1 MSRPPY
7 RLRWMT
13 DAKEWNAL
21 VQSFPGGEVRQGF
34 EWGELCAARGW
45 HPLRLGLFDGPR
57 AVAACAVVTR
67 SLPPVGSVMYAP
79 RGPLWRAEE
88 PAALTRLLEELHVA
102 AWRHS
107 AIFLRVSPGPDT
119 GMDVEGALGRAGLV
133 ALDDES
139 TTWNTAR
146 AAQTVDLTVPQ
157 AVLLQQMRRR
167 FREHIASAAR
177 KGLVVESST
186 SESDLAKLHALLVS
200 TGRRKCIPV
209 RDFAHYRTLARL
221 YGASGSLLL
230 LIARLQGRMVGGIL
244 ALRFGQRMT
253 MLHTSVRFGITEGL
267 KHGVAPV
274 MFWDFIRRAKAA
286 GCSVLDLG
294 SSGVCF
300 IPSERDSGW
309 GVYRFKAGL
318 GARLQA
324 APRYHDLVFRP
335 TAYRVLRLGER
346 QMMPQMW
353 RIAAHAAGLSPWRLR
368 RAAA

>member
-1 MSRPPY
+1 V
-7 RLRWMT
+7 T
-13 DAKEWNAL
+13 DAKEWNGL

-45 HPLRLGLFDGPR
+45 HSLRLALFDGPR
-57 AVAACAVVTR
+57 AVAACAVLAR

-79 RGPLWRAEE
+79 RGPLWCAEE

-107 AIFLRVSPGPDT
+107 AVFLRVSPGPDT
-119 GMDVEGALGRAGLV
+119 GMEVEGALERAGLV

-146 AAQTVDLTVPQ
+146 AAQTVDLTVPE
-157 AVLLQQMRRR
+157 AALLQRMRRR

-177 KGLVVESST
+177 KALVVESST
-186 SESDLAKLHALLVS
+186 SESDLATLHALLVS
-200 TGRRKCIPV
+200 SGRQKSIPV
-209 RDFAHYRTLARL
+209 RAFGHYRTLARL
-221 YGASGSLLL
+221 YGASGSLVL
-230 LIARLQGRMVGGIL
+230 LIARAHGRMLGGIL
-244 ALRFGQRMT
+244 GVRFGRRMT
-253 MLHTSVRFGITEGL
+253 MLHTSVRSGITEGL
-267 KHGVAPV
+267 THGVAPV
-274 MFWDFIRRAKAA
+274 MFWDFIRRAKAS

-294 SSGVCF
+294 SSGVCLT
-300 IPSERDSGW
+300 PNESDSGW

-335 TAYRVLRLGER
+335 TAYRLLRLGER
-346 QMMPQMW
+346 QMMPRMW
-353 RIAAHAAGLSPWRLR
+353 RIAAHAAVLAPWRLR